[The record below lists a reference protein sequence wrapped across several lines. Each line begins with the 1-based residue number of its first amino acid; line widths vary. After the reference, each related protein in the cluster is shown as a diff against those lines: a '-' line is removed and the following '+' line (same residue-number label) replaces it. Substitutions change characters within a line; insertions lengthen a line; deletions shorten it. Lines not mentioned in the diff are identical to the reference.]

1 MMEQGGYVLYSLI
14 FLVLVASSLAARRAP
29 MGQIMKM
36 ALMWIGIFIILFIIF
51 SFRAEFSFV
60 WDRVKSDIA
69 GTSNQSSNGQEII
82 LTQKDDGHF
91 WLRASVNGVPIDFLV
106 DSGATVIAIST
117 MDADKANIP
126 YDINSIP
133 VLTDTANGVS
143 KNYRATID
151 VLKTEG
157 ATFEDVNILVAP
169 NLGNVNLLGMSY
181 LNRLQ
186 SWRVEGNRMILQ
198 P

>member
-1 MMEQGGYVLYSLI
+1 MEQGGYLLYSLI
-14 FLVLVASSLAARRAP
+14 FLVLVVSSLAARRVP
-29 MGQIMKM
+29 MGQMMKM

-51 SFRAEFSFV
+51 SFRTELSYV

-82 LTQKDDGHF
+82 LTQRDDGHF

-106 DSGATVIAIST
+106 DSGATAIAMST
-117 MDADKANIP
+117 ADAEKANIP
-126 YDINSIP
+126 YDPNSIP

-151 VLKTEG
+151 VLQTED
-157 ATFEDVNILVAP
+157 ATFENVNVLVAP
-169 NLGNVNLLGMSY
+169 TLGDTNLLGMSY

>member
-1 MMEQGGYVLYSLI
+1 MEQGAYVLYSLL
-14 FLVLVASSLAARRAP
+14 FLILVGSSLVVRRVP
-29 MGQIMKM
+29 MGQMAKM

-51 SFRAEFSFV
+51 SFRAEFSYV
-60 WDRVKSDIA
+60 WERVKSDFA

-91 WLRASVNGVPIDFLV
+91 WIKAYVNGVAIDFLV
-106 DSGATVIAIST
+106 DSGATGIAMST
-117 MDADKANIP
+117 ADADAANVE
-126 YDINSIP
+126 YDIDSFP
-133 VLTDTANGVS
+133 VFTETANGTS
-143 KNYRATID
+143 KNYRAQIAL
-151 VLKTEG
+151 LKTENV
-157 ATFEDVNILVAP
+157 TFENVNILVAP
-169 NLGNVNLLGMSY
+169 NLGDTNLLGMSY